1 MHNRILLYSEK
12 YTHKNTGRHS
22 VQHSRTHT
30 HTLTKTAPLLQSHLL
45 EIRRTA
51 VGWLAGLD
59 SLSCTPFLCAV
70 RWRRREQRR
79 GETEEPPVANKNCT
93 ALASNWRE
101 CKLTQ
106 CEQPTRERRTRVAW
120 LPGGLP
126 ACLPDCPSVPVHS
139 YLLAYKHHL
148 LHAHNCPHAASPPS
162 NTVLWITLFFFLLLC
177 VCVCISLCVFCTRL
191 TA

>member
-1 MHNRILLYSEK
+1 M
-12 YTHKNTGRHS
+12 
-22 VQHSRTHT
+22 QHSHTHT

-59 SLSCTPFLCAV
+59 SLSCTPFLWAI

-126 ACLPDCPSVPVHS
+126 AWLSLCPRSQLPS
-139 YLLAYKHHL
+139 
-148 LHAHNCPHAASPPS
+148 
-162 NTVLWITLFFFLLLC
+162 C
-177 VCVCISLCVFCTRL
+177 VCVFPCSFFVHGWRHGLDTVFCCGSNRPYPKNKIIHTNNIDRGS
-191 TA
+191 TKREQQ